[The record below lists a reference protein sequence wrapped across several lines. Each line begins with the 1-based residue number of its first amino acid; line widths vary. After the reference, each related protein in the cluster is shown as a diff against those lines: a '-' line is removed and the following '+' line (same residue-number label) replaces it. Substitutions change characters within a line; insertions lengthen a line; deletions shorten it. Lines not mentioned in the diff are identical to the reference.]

1 MSVTAASVG
10 SMEEEDKRRPFNETG
25 LYKAITLTV
34 LIPVTAGVVAVGGAI
49 PGHHLF
55 QPLAAYNQS
64 TGGAVPP
71 DRSDPYHSDPGGEF
85 IRIEAA
91 NNGGTAS
98 VSFNIL
104 GPGD

>member
-1 MSVTAASVG
+1 MSVAVASVG
-10 SMEEEDKRRPFNETG
+10 SMEEEGKRKPLNETG

-34 LIPVTAGVVAVGGAI
+34 VTPVTVGAVAVGGVI
-49 PGHHLF
+49 PGRHLG
-55 QPLAAYNQS
+55 QRVAAYSQS

-71 DRSDPYHSDPGGEF
+71 DRADPYHSDPGGEF

-104 GPGD
+104 GSGD

>member
-1 MSVTAASVG
+1 MAAASVG
-10 SMEEEDKRRPFNETG
+10 SVEEDGKRRHFNGIG
-25 LYKAITLTV
+25 LYKAITFSVLT
-34 LIPVTAGVVAVGGAI
+34 PVTAGVVAVGGVI

-55 QPLAAYNQS
+55 QPLAAYSRS
-64 TGGAVPP
+64 TGGAVPL

-85 IRIEAA
+85 IRVEAA
-91 NNGGTAS
+91 NNGGTTP

>member
-1 MSVTAASVG
+1 
-10 SMEEEDKRRPFNETG
+10 MEEEGKRKPFNETG
-25 LYKAITLTV
+25 LYKAITLAV
-34 LIPVTAGVVAVGGAI
+34 LTPVTTGVVAVGGAI

-64 TGGAVPP
+64 TGGAVPL

-85 IRIEAA
+85 IRIEAG
-91 NNGGTAS
+91 NNGGTTS

>member
-1 MSVTAASVG
+1 M
-10 SMEEEDKRRPFNETG
+10 
-25 LYKAITLTV
+25 
-34 LIPVTAGVVAVGGAI
+34 PVTTD
-49 PGHHLF
+49 PPPPSHKRSFPLLGHHLF
-55 QPLAAYNQS
+55 QPLAAYSQS
-64 TGGAVPP
+64 AGGAVPL

-91 NNGGTAS
+91 NTGGTVS